1 MRKRIRTHQARL
13 GMYVEEVESRRDD
26 KTYKEGFLIAS
37 PEELADI
44 HNSKIISLVINTK
57 NGADLAAD
65 ETAASHETAL
75 LSRFSSNEIPAAKAI
90 IKETKPVIRH
100 LFSEAR
106 LSGLPDLDSAHLV
119 ADHIVET
126 AQDSVVAIIGVSRL
140 KSRDESTYL
149 HSLAVSALMVS
160 FGRALGL
167 SEASVRTLAVGGL
180 LHDIGKM
187 AVPVEIL
194 SSRKKLSGEELAIVR
209 SHPARGHEMLRQF
222 DDVPPLVLEIC
233 LHHHERHD
241 GRGYPFGLKGNG
253 IPFAARLAAICDVYE
268 AMTTIRPYKPAWSST
283 EAIGVMLQSHGQ
295 FDPSL
300 LRRFL
305 SMVLSGETV

>member
-1 MRKRIRTHQARL
+1 MSKAHGLASSRKVASQTAGETRAALIQAALRL
-13 GMYVEEVESRRDD
+13 FGQKGFDGTSTREIATAAGANIGSIAYHFGG
-26 KTYKEGFLIAS
+26 KEGL
-37 PEELADI
+37 
-44 HNSKIISLVINTK
+44 H
-57 NGADLAAD
+57 
-65 ETAASHETAL
+65 TAT
-75 LSRFSSNEIPAAKAI
+75 
-90 IKETKPVIRH
+90 
-100 LFSEAR
+100 
-106 LSGLPDLDSAHLV
+106 

-209 SHPARGHEMLRQF
+209 SHPARGHEMLREF

-305 SMVLSGETV
+305 SMILSGETV